1 MKKNEL
7 NSLIQEMCDNFNI
20 FVNEN
25 EEVSKEHI
33 VDYLRNSAE
42 LISNTSDSEI
52 NSYQDTKHILIEGY
66 KEIAKQT
73 LDSYHNTN
81 QKISELTAEHSSVL
95 SECNSESSIDL
106 PALTSKFVDIQTSM
120 EDEVNKA
127 NSVISQLTAQVKDLE
142 TKSSLDSL
150 TKVFNRGALNSYL
163 EKLCAHNDIK
173 YDVHTLILDIDD
185 FKLINDQ
192 YGHVAGD
199 KILIFIANILKKTL
213 RDGDK
218 VFRYGGE
225 EFVIV
230 LNRIEDQQCRT
241 ITNRILK
248 LISGNK
254 LIYKGQNI
262 GVTVSIGTTKYVNSD
277 TQETL
282 IQRADKALYS
292 AKNNG
297 KNQAVREFA

>member
-7 NSLIQEMCDNFNI
+7 NSLINEMCESFST

-25 EEVSKEHI
+25 EDVSKEHI
-33 VDYLRNSAE
+33 VEYLRNSAE
-42 LISNTSDSEI
+42 LISKVSDDEI
-52 NSYQDTKHILIEGY
+52 SSYNNSKNVLLESY

-73 LDSYHNTN
+73 LSSYKNTN
-81 QKISELTAEHSSVL
+81 NMFTELTNLHSSAV
-95 SECNSESSIDL
+95 SECLSDIKIDL
-106 PALTSKFVDIQTSM
+106 PSLTNKFTDIQSSM

-127 NSVISQLTAQVKDLE
+127 NSIISQLTAQVKELE
-142 TKSSLDSL
+142 TISNLDSL
-150 TKVFNRGALNSYL
+150 TKVFNRGALNNYL
-163 EKLCAHNDIK
+163 EKLCSHDDIK
-173 YDVHTLILDIDD
+173 YDVHVLMLDIDD
-185 FKLINDQ
+185 FKLINDK

-218 VFRYGGE
+218 VFRFGGE

-230 LNRIEDQQCRT
+230 LNRIENDQCQI

-254 LIYKGQNI
+254 LIYKGRNI
-262 GVTVSIGTTKYVNSD
+262 GVTVSMGSTKYDNSD
-277 TQETL
+277 TPDSL
-282 IQRADKALYS
+282 ISRADKALYK
-292 AKNNG
+292 AKHNG
-297 KNQAVREFA
+297 KNQVVREFI

>member
-7 NSLIQEMCDNFNI
+7 NSLIQEMCDSFNV

-33 VDYLRNSAE
+33 VEYLRSSAE
-42 LISNTSDSEI
+42 LISNTSNVEI
-52 NSYQDTKHILIEGY
+52 NSYQDSKHILIEGY

-81 QKISELTAEHSSVL
+81 QKISELTAEHGSAL
-95 SECNSESSIDL
+95 SECNSEKHIDL
-106 PALTSKFVDIQTSM
+106 PALSSKFSDIQTSM
-120 EDEVNKA
+120 EEEVNKA

-150 TKVFNRGALNSYL
+150 TKVFNRGALNTYL

-173 YDVHTLILDIDD
+173 YDVHILILDLDD

-218 VFRYGGE
+218 IFRYGGE
-225 EFVIV
+225 EFVII

-254 LIYKGQNI
+254 LIYKGENI

-277 TQETL
+277 TQESL
-282 IQRADKALYS
+282 IQRADKALYI

-297 KNQAVREFA
+297 KNQVAREFI